1 MHEVLVPVV
10 DDHDQRWVVDF
21 LAQEHER
28 DPLVVHL
35 LSVQPRYSG
44 HVRMF
49 VDPAL
54 IHEAQEEDAQA
65 QMKPMCEA
73 LSARGIPYH
82 AHVVE
87 GSTAEQIASY
97 AQAHDCQQIV
107 IGPPRAGWSSE
118 RVLGSVNRQVEQLL
132 RHAGRPCEVL

>member
-21 LAQEHER
+21 LVHEHER

-49 VDPAL
+49 IDPAL
-54 IHEAQEEDAQA
+54 IHEAQEADAQA
-65 QMKPMCEA
+65 RMKPMCEA
-73 LSARGIPYH
+73 LAARGIPYH
-82 AHVVE
+82 AHVAEV
-87 GSTAEQIASY
+87 STAEQIAGY
-97 AQAHDCQQIV
+97 AQSHDCRQIV
-107 IGPPRAGWSSE
+107 IGPARGGWTSE
-118 RVLGSVNRQVEQLL
+118 RVFGSVNRQVEHLL
-132 RHAGRPCEVL
+132 RAAGQPCQVL

>member
-21 LAQEHER
+21 LAQEHQR

-54 IHEAQEEDAQA
+54 IHDAQEEDAQA
-65 QMKPMCEA
+65 RLRPISEA
-73 LSARGIPYH
+73 LAARGIPHH

-87 GSTAEQIASY
+87 GSTAEQIAEY
-97 AQAHDCQQIV
+97 AQSHDCRQIV
-107 IGPPRAGWSSE
+107 IGPARAGWS
-118 RVLGSVNRQVEQLL
+118 
-132 RHAGRPCEVL
+132 